1 MVQGGTQEG
10 GFSEE
15 KVNLG
20 KRNGMEGIN
29 KELRDQVALSPQPLV
44 SLEAPH
50 LFQGPNPA
58 EPVKAKAK
66 RGQSRKALANPQEA
80 TLSFFPYSCPQSPLL
95 LISFPGLARRLL
107 AVAGNVLE
115 LGRPTSALRRR

>member
-15 KVNLG
+15 KVNSR
-20 KRNGMEGIN
+20 KRNGVEGIN
-29 KELRDQVALSPQPLV
+29 KELRDQAALSPQPLV

-50 LFQGPNPA
+50 LFQGPSPA

-66 RGQSRKALANPQEA
+66 RGQSQKALGNP
-80 TLSFFPYSCPQSPLL
+80 
-95 LISFPGLARRLL
+95 
-107 AVAGNVLE
+107 
-115 LGRPTSALRRR
+115 